1 MSPEPSSSKPL
12 VCEIN
17 EPVTNERNI
26 SSSCIGTINKTTT
39 GTRNIN
45 NGEEQTD
52 REINSSKIIITTLAS
67 DPSNLL
73 LKAPPVSVSIGR
85 EKRNVPSPSSALLH
99 LQESF
104 ADPQSPS
111 SSSTTSQSTS
121 ANDATFEPTIEM
133 MVNDFDDEQTLNEE
147 EALAALESQ
156 DPDEEINTLKEES
169 EMPLEE
175 LLAKYRAIPPS
186 TTSAFHEV
194 QSRKKSKKSSSHKKK
209 HKTKQNLEL
218 HSTPTINE
226 NVEEFSHS
234 KDIIITINDEKNREE
249 KSLVADDDK
258 LEDYDDDLVSSTS
271 PHQTPTLSHSTN
283 DNHKEADKCTAENDT
298 VHGEILKVRR
308 SHLLDLYPEGTFDN
322 VVVVNDAIAGN
333 GKGRSSYTTF
343 YFHFP

>member
-17 EPVTNERNI
+17 EPATNERNI
-26 SSSCIGTINKTTT
+26 SNSGIGSINKTITT

-52 REINSSKIIITTLAS
+52 RETNSSNIIITTMAS
-67 DPSNLL
+67 DPMNLL

-85 EKRNVPSPSSALLH
+85 EKRNVPSPSALLH
-99 LQESF
+99 LQEPF

-175 LLAKYRAIPPS
+175 LLAKYRAIPPP
-186 TTSAFHEV
+186 TTSECHEV
-194 QSRKKSKKSSSHKKK
+194 HNRKKSKKSSSHKKK
-209 HKTKQNLEL
+209 HKTKHNLEL
-218 HSTPTINE
+218 HSTPTITE
-226 NVEEFSHS
+226 NIEEFSHS
-234 KDIIITINDEKNREE
+234 KDIIITGNDEINRDE

-258 LEDYDDDLVSSTS
+258 LEDYDNDLVNSTL
-271 PHQTPTLSHSTN
+271 PLHQTPTLTHSNN

-308 SHLLDLYPEGTFDN
+308 SHLLDLYPEVTFDN

-333 GKGRSSYTTF
+333 GKGRSF
-343 YFHFP
+343 NKAF